1 MINPVF
7 RRELRTNLRTWRSFA
22 VISIYVLILSIFAGL
37 TLLSVYGNSY
47 SFGFNPRDAIRIY
60 AILAGFQIGIITL
73 IIPSLTSGTIS
84 GERERQTLDLLLV
97 TKMSTVTII
106 IGKLLSS
113 VSMVILLMLASLPVF
128 GIVLYYG
135 GVNILQ
141 MMGMFG
147 FSLVVAIMVGS
158 LSIFYSAVFKK
169 TVASL
174 VLTFITLG
182 FIGLGL
188 FVIMSL
194 VHSVMW
200 SFFGTGIPVWLWY
213 ATFAINP
220 YFSFIS
226 LMDMQLGSN
235 YINGMLYSLVDYALG
250 QEAFF
255 PVWIVNLIFNIL
267 FSLLILWLSSVI
279 INPVKGK
286 RKKRKQ
292 SLKVK

>member
-22 VISIYVLILSIFAGL
+22 VISIYVLVLGIFAGL
-37 TLLSVYGNSY
+37 TLLSVYGNSFSY
-47 SFGFNPRDAIRIY
+47 GFNPLEAVKIY
-60 AILAGFQIGIITL
+60 AILACFQIGIITL

-84 GERERQTLDLLLV
+84 GERERQTLDLILV
-97 TKMSTVTII
+97 TKMSTTTII

-141 MMGMFG
+141 MLGMFG
-147 FSLVVAIMVGS
+147 YSLIIAVMVGS

-174 VLTFITLG
+174 VLTFVTLG
-182 FIGLGL
+182 VLGLGL
-188 FVIMSL
+188 FVAMGLI
-194 VHSVMW
+194 HSVMM
-200 SFFGTGIPVWLWY
+200 SFFDGGFPLWVWY

-226 LMDMQLGSN
+226 LLDMQLGSN
-235 YINGMLYSLVDYALG
+235 YVNGMLYSLSTNYYSSS
-250 QEAFF
+250 QETLF

-267 FSLLILWLSSVI
+267 FSLLILWLSSII
-279 INPVKGK
+279 INPVKK
-286 RKKRKQ
+286 SRR
-292 SLKVK
+292 LKVKKQM